1 MGFDLYISYRINVCN
16 ETGKPFF
23 YTDQYIK
30 NYSIPEILVPEEH
43 RRFLKQR
50 GHHLGLY
57 TSKVTDEY
65 STSVENF
72 LDKFPE
78 WSEIIEDADYEEYG
92 DIWKEEDHDLFKNAL
107 DWLARQPIEF
117 IVSWNF

>member
-1 MGFDLYISYRINVCN
+1 MGFDLYISSRLNVCN
-16 ETGKPFF
+16 ETGKLFF

-30 NYSIPEILVPEEH
+30 NYSIPAILVPEEY

-78 WSEIIEDADYEEYG
+78 WSEISEDADYEEYE

-107 DWLARQPIEF
+107 DWLARQPIGF
-117 IVSWNF
+117 IVSWDF

>member
-1 MGFDLYISYRINVCN
+1 MGFDLYISCRINVCN
-16 ETGKPFF
+16 ETGKLFF

-30 NYSIPEILVPEEH
+30 NYSIPPILVPEEY

-78 WSEIIEDADYEEYG
+78 WSEISEDADYEEYE

-107 DWLARQPIEF
+107 DWLARQEIGF
-117 IVSWNF
+117 IVSWDF

>member
-1 MGFDLYISYRINVCN
+1 MGFDLYISCRINVCN
-16 ETGKPFF
+16 ETGKLFF

-30 NYSIPEILVPEEH
+30 NYSIPEILVPEEY

-78 WSEIIEDADYEEYG
+78 WSEILEDADYEEYE

-107 DWLARQPIEF
+107 DWLARQQIGF
-117 IVSWNF
+117 IVSWDF

>member
-1 MGFDLYISYRINVCN
+1 MGFDLYISCRINVCN
-16 ETGKPFF
+16 ETGKLFF

-30 NYSIPEILVPEEH
+30 NYTIPDIIVPQEY

-72 LDKFPE
+72 IDKFPE
-78 WSEIIEDADYEEYG
+78 WSEIFEDALYEEYE
-92 DIWKEEDHDLFKNAL
+92 DIWKEEDHDLFRDAL
-107 DWLARQPIEF
+107 IWLARQPIGF
-117 IVSWNF
+117 IVSWDF

>member
-1 MGFDLYISYRINVCN
+1 MGFDLYISCRINVCN
-16 ETGKPFF
+16 ETGKLFF

-30 NYSIPEILVPEEH
+30 NYSIPTILVPEEY

-78 WSEIIEDADYEEYG
+78 WSEILEDADYEEYE

-107 DWLARQPIEF
+107 DWLARQQIGF
-117 IVSWNF
+117 IVSWDF

>member
-1 MGFDLYISYRINVCN
+1 MGFDLYISCRINVCN
-16 ETGKPFF
+16 ETGKLFF

-30 NYSIPEILVPEEH
+30 NYSIPEILVPEEY

-78 WSEIIEDADYEEYG
+78 WSEIVEDADYEEYE

-107 DWLARQPIEF
+107 DWLARQQIGF
-117 IVSWNF
+117 IVSWDF

>member
-1 MGFDLYISYRINVCN
+1 MGFDLYISCRINVCN
-16 ETGKPFF
+16 ETGKLFF

-30 NYSIPEILVPEEH
+30 NYSIPAILVPEEY

-78 WSEIIEDADYEEYG
+78 WSEISEDADYEEYE
-92 DIWKEEDHDLFKNAL
+92 DIWNEEDHDLFKNAL
-107 DWLARQPIEF
+107 DWLARQPIGF
-117 IVSWNF
+117 IVSWDF

>member
-1 MGFDLYISYRINVCN
+1 MGFDLYISCRINVCN

-30 NYSIPEILVPEEH
+30 NYSIPTILVPEEY

-78 WSEIIEDADYEEYG
+78 WSEILEDADYEEYE
-92 DIWKEEDHDLFKNAL
+92 DIWKEEDHDLFRPL
-107 DWLARQPIEF
+107 GI
-117 IVSWNF
+117 

>member
-1 MGFDLYISYRINVCN
+1 MGFDLYISCRINVCN
-16 ETGKPFF
+16 ETGKLFF

-30 NYSIPEILVPEEH
+30 NYSIPTILVPEEY

-78 WSEIIEDADYEEYG
+78 WSEILEDADYEEYE

-107 DWLARQPIEF
+107 DWLTTQEIGF
-117 IVSWNF
+117 IVSWDF

>member
-1 MGFDLYISYRINVCN
+1 M
-16 ETGKPFF
+16 
-23 YTDQYIK
+23 
-30 NYSIPEILVPEEH
+30 PEEY

-78 WSEIIEDADYEEYG
+78 WSEIFEDADYEEYEG
-92 DIWKEEDHDLFKNAL
+92 IWKEEDHDLFKNAL
-107 DWLARQPIEF
+107 DWLARQQIGF
-117 IVSWNF
+117 IVSWDF

>member
-1 MGFDLYISYRINVCN
+1 MGFDLYISCRINVCN
-16 ETGKPFF
+16 ETGKLFF

-30 NYSIPEILVPEEH
+30 NYSIPAILVPEEY

-78 WSEIIEDADYEEYG
+78 WSEISEDADYEEYE

-107 DWLARQPIEF
+107 DWLARQPIGF
-117 IVSWNF
+117 IVSWDF

>member
-1 MGFDLYISYRINVCN
+1 MGFDLYISCRINVCN
-16 ETGKPFF
+16 ETGKLFF

-30 NYSIPEILVPEEH
+30 NYSIPAILVPEEY

-78 WSEIIEDADYEEYG
+78 WSEISEDADYEEYE

-107 DWLARQPIEF
+107 DWLARQEIGF
-117 IVSWNF
+117 IVSWDF

>member
-1 MGFDLYISYRINVCN
+1 MGFDLYISCRINVCN
-16 ETGKPFF
+16 ETGKFFF

-30 NYSIPEILVPEEH
+30 NYDIPAIVVPQQY

-50 GHHLGLY
+50 GRHLSLY

-78 WSEIIEDADYEEYG
+78 WSEILEDSEYEEYE
-92 DIWKEEDHDLFKNAL
+92 DIWNEEDHDLFKDAL
-107 DWLARQPIEF
+107 GWLARQAIGF
-117 IVSWNF
+117 IVSWDF

>member
-1 MGFDLYISYRINVCN
+1 M
-16 ETGKPFF
+16 
-23 YTDQYIK
+23 
-30 NYSIPEILVPEEH
+30 PEEY

-78 WSEIIEDADYEEYG
+78 WSEIVEDADYEEYE

-107 DWLARQPIEF
+107 DWLARQQIGF
-117 IVSWNF
+117 IVSWDF

>member
-1 MGFDLYISYRINVCN
+1 MGFDLYISCRINVCN
-16 ETGKPFF
+16 ETGKLFF

-30 NYSIPEILVPEEH
+30 NYSIPEILVPEEY

-78 WSEIIEDADYEEYG
+78 WSEISEDADYEEYE

-107 DWLARQPIEF
+107 DWLARQEIGF
-117 IVSWNF
+117 IVSWDF